1 MTASALGWLPDCPDC
16 SQPSEPVRHAPQL
29 LFSCREA
36 YAAEMAKLPLP
47 VDEAALEQAHQAAEA
62 AASARWEREKFGGSR
77 TTGAGTLRDALAGAI
92 EKEHE

>member
-1 MTASALGWLPDCPDC
+1 L
-16 SQPSEPVRHAPQL
+16 QL

-36 YAAEMAKLPLP
+36 YAAEMGKLHLP

-77 TTGAGTLRDALAGAI
+77 TSGAGTLRDALAGAI